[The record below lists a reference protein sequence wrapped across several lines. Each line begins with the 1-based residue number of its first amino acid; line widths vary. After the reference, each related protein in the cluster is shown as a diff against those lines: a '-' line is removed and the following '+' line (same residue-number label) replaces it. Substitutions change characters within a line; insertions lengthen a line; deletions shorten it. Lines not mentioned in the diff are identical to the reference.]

1 MTYTPSPEIL
11 KKYADV
17 LINYAI
23 GGGEGIK
30 PGEVVRISLP
40 ECAKPL
46 YAPLRDATLAAGAHP
61 IMHYI
66 ADGVD
71 VANFFKI
78 ASDAQLTF
86 FPEKVFRGLIDQID
100 HMVHILAEADKHELE
115 GVDAQKLIAH
125 SSSAYPYRL
134 WRDQKEAQGKFTW
147 TLGLYGTPAMAAE
160 VGLTEEEYWDQIIE
174 ACFLNDADPVAR
186 WREVSEI
193 QEKTKAKLNAL
204 SIDKLHVEGEDA
216 DLWVKIGPKRQWLG
230 GNGRNI
236 PSFELF
242 ISPDWRGTE
251 GWIRF
256 DQPLYYLST
265 LIEGVRLEFKE
276 GLVTSA
282 TATRG
287 EALLQ
292 EMIAAPNA
300 NKIGEYSLTDGR
312 LSKITKFMGETLYD
326 ENRGG
331 EQGNTHLAVG
341 NAYKD
346 SYTGNPSELTKE
358 EWAELGYNES
368 TIHTDIISATRR
380 TVTAYLSDGTTKV
393 IYDNGQFTV

>member
-1 MTYTPSPEIL
+1 M
-11 KKYADV
+11 
-17 LINYAI
+17 
-23 GGGEGIK
+23 
-30 PGEVVRISLP
+30 
-40 ECAKPL
+40 
-46 YAPLRDATLAAGAHP
+46 
-61 IMHYI
+61 
-66 ADGVD
+66 
-71 VANFFKI
+71 
-78 ASDAQLTF
+78 
-86 FPEKVFRGLIDQID
+86 
-100 HMVHILAEADKHELE
+100 
-115 GVDAQKLIAH
+115 
-125 SSSAYPYRL
+125 
-134 WRDQKEAQGKFTW
+134 
-147 TLGLYGTPAMAAE
+147 
-160 VGLTEEEYWDQIIE
+160 
-174 ACFLNDADPVAR
+174 
-186 WREVSEI
+186 
-193 QEKTKAKLNAL
+193 
-204 SIDKLHVEGEDA
+204 
-216 DLWVKIGPKRQWLG
+216 
-230 GNGRNI
+230 
-236 PSFELF
+236 
-242 ISPDWRGTE
+242 
-251 GWIRF
+251 
-256 DQPLYYLST
+256 
-265 LIEGVRLEFKE
+265 RLEFKE